1 MMALEEEETGAAA
14 WDTDARGAAFL
25 KRFLTRMAR
34 QAALANQRE
43 LYGAWRVWLHKLREE
58 RRTRGARVRRSA

>member
-1 MMALEEEETGAAA
+1 MALEEEETGAAA

-34 QAALANQRE
+34 QAA
-43 LYGAWRVWLHKLREE
+43 AWWLLGSCLMAAD
-58 RRTRGARVRRSA
+58 TILVNS